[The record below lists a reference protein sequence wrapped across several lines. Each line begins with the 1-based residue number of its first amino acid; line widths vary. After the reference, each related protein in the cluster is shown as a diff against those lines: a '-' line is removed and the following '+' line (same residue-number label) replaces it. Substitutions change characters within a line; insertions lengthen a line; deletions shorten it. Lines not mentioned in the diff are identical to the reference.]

1 MRGRLIGAIATG
13 AALVATTVFAG
24 TASALPLVWD
34 VSRDDGG
41 TSGGFTGAAG
51 VTVLTTESGIELT
64 CDSASAAGTANL
76 GTGVANP
83 IATLPAGSTQFN
95 NCSGPFGLT
104 FEVAHQGTWELH
116 GDSYASGVTTGRI
129 TNIVADIS
137 GPFCEATVT
146 GSVNGTFTNSSDELE
161 VLPDQ
166 TLTVSTVDPNNDC
179 LGLITQGEAAGFS
192 GVFAIT
198 PGLTVVGR

>member
-1 MRGRLIGAIATG
+1 MRKRLIGAIATG
-13 AALVATTVFAG
+13 VALVATTVFAG

-41 TSGGFTGAAG
+41 TDGSFTGAAG

-64 CDSASAAGTANL
+64 CDSASAAGTAKL
-76 GTGVANP
+76 GIGVDNP
-83 IATLPAGSTQFN
+83 IATLPTGSTQFN

-104 FEVAHQGTWELH
+104 FTVAHQGTWELH
-116 GDSYASGVTTGRI
+116 GDSYASDVTTGRI

-137 GPFCEATVT
+137 GPACEATVT
-146 GSVNGTFTNSSDELE
+146 GSVNATFTNPSDELA
-161 VLPDQ
+161 VLPAQ
-166 TLTVSTVDPNNDC
+166 TLAVSSVDPANDC
-179 LGLITQGEAAGFS
+179 LGLISEGEAAGFS
-192 GVFAIT
+192 GTFVVS